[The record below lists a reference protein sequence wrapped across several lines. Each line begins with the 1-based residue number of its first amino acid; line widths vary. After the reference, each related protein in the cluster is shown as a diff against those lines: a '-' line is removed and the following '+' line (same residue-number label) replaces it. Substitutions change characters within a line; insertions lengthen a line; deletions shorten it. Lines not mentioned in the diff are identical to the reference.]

1 MIIDLHIHTKP
12 ASGCSDLDPVELI
25 EEAKRI
31 GLDGVC
37 LTEHD
42 KIWAP
47 DAIHKLREEHNFLV
61 LRGVEVTSMDGDILV
76 FGLEKEI
83 DGIVSVREL
92 RRLVDG
98 VEGVMIASHPFRGA
112 FIEGKEFSIPG
123 LTLSVEEACK
133 KSFLEF
139 MDTIE
144 SHNGQNSD
152 LENEFTVKVCQKLNL
167 KGTGG
172 SDAHSHIEIGRSVT
186 IFENRIEDEQDL
198 IKELKAGRF
207 RAEMWRYRNGR

>member
-12 ASGCSDLDPVELI
+12 TSRCSDLDPVELI
-25 EEAKRI
+25 KEAKRI

-47 DAIHKLREEHNFLV
+47 DAIHKLRKEHNFLV
-61 LRGVEVTSMDGDILV
+61 LGGVEVTSMDGDILV

-83 DGIVSVREL
+83 AGIVSVKEL
-92 RRLVDG
+92 RRFVDE

-123 LTLSVEEACK
+123 LTLSVEEVCK

-144 SHNGQNSD
+144 SLNGQNSD

-172 SDAHSHIEIGRSVT
+172 SDAHSHIEVGRAVT
-186 IFENRIEDEQDL
+186 IFENRIEDEKDL
-198 IKELKAGRF
+198 IKELKTGRF
-207 RAEMWRYRNGR
+207 RAEMFRQ

>member
-1 MIIDLHIHTKP
+1 
-12 ASGCSDLDPVELI
+12 
-25 EEAKRI
+25 
-31 GLDGVC
+31 
-37 LTEHD
+37 
-42 KIWAP
+42 
-47 DAIHKLREEHNFLV
+47 V
-61 LRGVEVTSMDGDILV
+61 LGGVEVTSMDGDILV

-83 DGIVSVREL
+83 AGIVSVGEL
-92 RRLVDG
+92 RKLVDG

-112 FIEGKEFSIPG
+112 FIEVEEFFIPG

-133 KSFLEF
+133 KPFLKF

-144 SHNGQNSD
+144 SLNGQNSD

-167 KGTGG
+167 QGTGG

-186 IFENRIEDEQDL
+186 IFENRIENEKDL

-207 RAEMWRYRNGR
+207 KAEVFRQ

>member
-25 EEAKRI
+25 KEAKKI

-42 KIWAP
+42 KIWNQ
-47 DAIHKLREEHNFLV
+47 DAIQKLREEYDFLV
-61 LRGVEVTSMDGDILV
+61 LGGVEITSMDGDILV

-83 DGIVSVREL
+83 EGIVSVNKLREL
-92 RRLVDG
+92 VDEA
-98 VEGVMIASHPFRGA
+98 EGVMIASHPFRGA
-112 FIEGKEFSIPG
+112 FIEGGEFSIPG
-123 LTLSVEEACK
+123 VTLTVDEACK
-133 KSFLEF
+133 KPFLKF

-144 SHNGQNSD
+144 TINGQNSD
-152 LENEFTVKVCQKLNL
+152 LENEFTVKVCNQLHL

-172 SDAHSHIEIGRSVT
+172 SDAHSPPEVGKSVT
-186 IFENRIEDEQDL
+186 IFEGRIENEEDL
-198 IKELKAGRF
+198 IRELKAGRF
-207 RAEMWRYRNGR
+207 KAEIFRS